1 MSVGLGWVPLG
12 DRAQADHRLWDTV
25 LILGGPDSWM
35 GDLDILPGGS
45 QPQAR
50 GSASPGEGG
59 RSHPLLVWDEALHG
73 QVGGG
78 CPGGGG
84 WGLGEGLTELGR
96 AVWGGACEPSL
107 QVQRGGRPLCRGW
120 WELEPRQSSPTS
132 HEDQRGTLLPGGGHL
147 GGLPW
152 SREHPK
158 TGAWPAPAVRWRPG
172 QVRPGHGEGRQE
184 GPTLSQ
190 DPHPWPEGGH
200 RNPRKGEQDALAP
213 QGPCTQ
219 VPCGASLAP
228 AREPWRL
235 LSVRPGCSR
244 SPDEGTSC
252 GSPFP
257 RPGHSREGRGL
268 GALGGDRAHP
278 AVTQVRRT

>member
-1 MSVGLGWVPLG
+1 MLLPPPGTHRSPIPTWPASTPSCELRGHLLRDLPAWCKPALQAAVKCCLRTGLRAALVVGAVRVAMALICWGSRREGLAPLG
-12 DRAQADHRLWDTV
+12 ERAQADHRLRNTV

-59 RSHPLLVWDEALHG
+59 RSHPLLAWDEALHG

-84 WGLGEGLTELGR
+84 WGLGEGLAELGR

-107 QVQRGGRPLCRGW
+107 QVQRGGGPLCRGW

-152 SREHPK
+152 TREHPK
-158 TGAWPAPAVRWRPG
+158 TGAWPAPAARWRPG
-172 QVRPGHGEGRQE
+172 
-184 GPTLSQ
+184 
-190 DPHPWPEGGH
+190 
-200 RNPRKGEQDALAP
+200 
-213 QGPCTQ
+213 
-219 VPCGASLAP
+219 
-228 AREPWRL
+228 
-235 LSVRPGCSR
+235 
-244 SPDEGTSC
+244 
-252 GSPFP
+252 
-257 RPGHSREGRGL
+257 
-268 GALGGDRAHP
+268 
-278 AVTQVRRT
+278 